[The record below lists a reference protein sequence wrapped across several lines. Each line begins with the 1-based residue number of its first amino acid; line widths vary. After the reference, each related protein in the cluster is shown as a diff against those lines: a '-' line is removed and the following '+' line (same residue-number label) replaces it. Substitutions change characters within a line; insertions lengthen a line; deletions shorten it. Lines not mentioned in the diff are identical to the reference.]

1 MVCWVLFWRGGED
14 KRCCFYYI
22 FLLYKIVGRVPLKEI
37 VKSLNAPRSGV
48 LMFERVSLVPSM
60 TLYKCMFSCTGHLE
74 LNLEHNCNEH
84 CKEHEVLVS

>member
-1 MVCWVLFWRGGED
+1 MF
-14 KRCCFYYI
+14 FYYI

-37 VKSLNAPRSGV
+37 VKSLNATRSGV

-74 LNLEHNCNEH
+74 LNLEHKCNEH
-84 CKEHEVLVS
+84 Y